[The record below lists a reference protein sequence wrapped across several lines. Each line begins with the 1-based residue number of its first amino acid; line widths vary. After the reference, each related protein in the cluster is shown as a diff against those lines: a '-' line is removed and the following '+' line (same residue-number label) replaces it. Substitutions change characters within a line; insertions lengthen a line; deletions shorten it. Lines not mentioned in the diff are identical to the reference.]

1 MTLKQRKKQIWLST
15 IEKESSITTARQLR
29 HEKKT
34 DSSGKPVNE
43 HVDLKFIELN

>member
-29 HEKKT
+29 HEKKQT
-34 DSSGKPVNE
+34 QVGNQ
-43 HVDLKFIELN
+43 LMNMWI